1 MRLRK
6 KYLLPLGFLFFFLAG
21 IAFASS
27 SQFLTQAQKYIDD
40 NCGKKNISDQ
50 TALLCYL
57 FNTSQEHDTSIANIN
72 ATISPIPSEITDLQ
86 NRVSALETQIPTP
99 TPAPKTF
106 TFFNGTIST
115 SGATSPTFDTQG
127 GYSKIQVTYQCSV
140 GSVPIDI
147 QASTD
152 GNTWTSQENFPA
164 SYCLG
169 GVETSLVLVGRYYR
183 VVTGS
188 TTDPSVSL
196 TATGY
201 IH

>member
-1 MRLRK
+1 MLPVRGK
-6 KYLLPLGFLFFFLAG
+6 LLPE
-21 IAFASS
+21 IVHRTK
-27 SQFLTQAQKYIDD
+27 QFKYTHGWNLLEIDTGVHLCSIIPGTVPYPELT
-40 NCGKKNISDQ
+40 
-50 TALLCYL
+50 L

-99 TPAPKTF
+99 TPTPKTF
-106 TFFNGTIST
+106 TFFNGAIST

-183 VVTGS
+183 VVTVS

-196 TATGY
+196 TATG
-201 IH
+201 